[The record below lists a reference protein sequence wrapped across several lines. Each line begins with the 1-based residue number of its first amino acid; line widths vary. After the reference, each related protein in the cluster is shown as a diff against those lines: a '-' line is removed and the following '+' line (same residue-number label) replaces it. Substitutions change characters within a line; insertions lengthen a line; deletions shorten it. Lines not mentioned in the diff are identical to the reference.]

1 MCSSKVSLKLLRAYE
16 ASLCSLLTGP
26 FTASHDDDDETESEC
41 ELPQDVEDDGG
52 DTTDT
57 LDDTDHLGMIRF
69 GIEAAESDDEDAEE
83 VLANAI
89 RDRNLIDAH
98 NMGLSVSIE
107 ALAEQPEAVVLKTA
121 RSLGISTETAAKI
134 LTSVGM
140 SILMRSHGHD
150 RDVFAEPRPSASSSK
165 EPAVSNPQAAPSA
178 STSIPTS
185 STATPVALDIGSATT
200 AGQSIPQTVS
210 KTFEPVL
217 GDFAP
222 SGEADLCVVVGATDA
237 PAPSPF
243 SARKRRT
250 RTSTRGFV
258 SHAHVLSCNGCKK
271 TDNCVRRTRH
281 PMAEAN
287 RLHQLYQ
294 LNRLPLD
301 VGTIL
306 LKNPSTIL
314 YLIWTISL
322 IPACFLL
329 A

>member
-1 MCSSKVSLKLLRAYE
+1 MTDTV
-16 ASLCSLLTGP
+16 
-26 FTASHDDDDETESEC
+26 TASHDDDETESEC
-41 ELPQDVEDDGG
+41 DLPEDLEDDGG

-83 VLANAI
+83 ALANII

-107 ALAEQPEAVVLKTA
+107 ALAEQPEAVVAKTA

-140 SILMRSHGHD
+140 SLLMRSDSHS
-150 RDVFAEPRPSASSSK
+150 RDVFVEPRPSTSAISDEASKQQQESRVVQS
-165 EPAVSNPQAAPSA
+165 SA
-178 STSIPTS
+178 SGPIPSTSAQPATS
-185 STATPVALDIGSATT
+185 VAQPANSN
-200 AGQSIPQTVS
+200 VN

-222 SGEADLCVVVGATDA
+222 AGEADFCVVVGASDA

-250 RTSTRGFV
+250 RSSTRGFV
-258 SHAHVLSCNGCKK
+258 SNVRSSLTITRSLLLLFDRHTHLQSEEDSLSHQPCQA
-271 TDNCVRRTRH
+271 
-281 PMAEAN
+281 P
-287 RLHQLYQ
+287 RLHLQDDTHIQ
-294 LNRLPLD
+294 IRQKSRSTTSSWNW
-301 VGTIL
+301 TIL
-306 LKNPSTIL
+306 SIQ
-314 YLIWTISL
+314 
-322 IPACFLL
+322 ACFQLV
-329 A
+329 

>member
-1 MCSSKVSLKLLRAYE
+1 MILL
-16 ASLCSLLTGP
+16 ASLLASSDNPLA
-26 FTASHDDDDETESEC
+26 ASHDDDETESEC
-41 ELPQDVEDDGG
+41 DLPEELEDDGG

-69 GIEAAESDDEDAEE
+69 GIEAAESDDEDTEE

-107 ALAEQPEAVVLKTA
+107 ALADQPEAVVLKTA
-121 RSLGISTETAAKI
+121 RSLGISTEMAAKI

-140 SILMRSHGHD
+140 SILMRSNGHD
-150 RDVFAEPRPSASSSK
+150 RDVFTEPRPSASSSK
-165 EPAVSNPQAAPSA
+165 DVAAANKPGQTTNGSDFASVA
-178 STSIPTS
+178 STSSSFPPADG
-185 STATPVALDIGSATT
+185 STATNGSSTS
-200 AGQSIPQTVS
+200 QNVS

-250 RTSTRGFV
+250 RASIRNLV
-258 SHAHVLSCNGCKK
+258 SSLPGQVCNSYLM
-271 TDNCVRRTRH
+271 T
-281 PMAEAN
+281 
-287 RLHQLYQ
+287 
-294 LNRLPLD
+294 PL
-301 VGTIL
+301 
-306 LKNPSTIL
+306 
-314 YLIWTISL
+314 
-322 IPACFLL
+322 
-329 A
+329 

>member
-1 MCSSKVSLKLLRAYE
+1 M
-16 ASLCSLLTGP
+16 
-26 FTASHDDDDETESEC
+26 
-41 ELPQDVEDDGG
+41 EDDGG

-121 RSLGISTETAAKI
+121 RSLGISTEMAAKI

-140 SILMRSHGHD
+140 SILMRSHGQD
-150 RDVFAEPRPSASSSK
+150 RDVFVEPRPSSSSSSR
-165 EPAVSNPQAAPSA
+165 EPLSTNTQASVANNSTSAPIA
-178 STSIPTS
+178 STSASITQNS
-185 STATPVALDIGSATT
+185 QNAATKSHSTA
-200 AGQSIPQTVS
+200 QKMS

-222 SGEADLCVVVGATDA
+222 VGEADLCVVVGASDA

-250 RTSTRGFV
+250 RASTRNLV
-258 SHAHVLSCNGCKK
+258 SAPGI
-271 TDNCVRRTRH
+271 
-281 PMAEAN
+281 N
-287 RLHQLYQ
+287 RLD
-294 LNRLPLD
+294 R
-301 VGTIL
+301 G
-306 LKNPSTIL
+306 
-314 YLIWTISL
+314 
-322 IPACFLL
+322 
-329 A
+329 

>member
-1 MCSSKVSLKLLRAYE
+1 MQRLA
-16 ASLCSLLTGP
+16 LTVRP
-26 FTASHDDDDETESEC
+26 CTASHDDDETESEC
-41 ELPQDVEDDGG
+41 DLPEAFEDDGG

-140 SILMRSHGHD
+140 SILMRSNGHD
-150 RDVFAEPRPSASSSK
+150 RDVFAEPRPSSSSGK
-165 EPAVSNPQAAPSA
+165 DSGAATANGHMAGGSRAAPVA
-178 STSIPTS
+178 STS
-185 STATPVALDIGSATT
+185 AAVASPFMSAMSKDQGGPPKT
-200 AGQSIPQTVS
+200 IS

-222 SGEADLCVVVGATDA
+222 SGEADLCVVVGATDV

-243 SARKRRT
+243 SARKRKT
-250 RTSTRGFV
+250 RSSTRSLVGSFF
-258 SHAHVLSCNGCKK
+258 
-271 TDNCVRRTRH
+271 
-281 PMAEAN
+281 
-287 RLHQLYQ
+287 
-294 LNRLPLD
+294 LP
-301 VGTIL
+301 
-306 LKNPSTIL
+306 
-314 YLIWTISL
+314 
-322 IPACFLL
+322 
-329 A
+329 

>member
-1 MCSSKVSLKLLRAYE
+1 M
-16 ASLCSLLTGP
+16 
-26 FTASHDDDDETESEC
+26 
-41 ELPQDVEDDGG
+41 EDDGG

-89 RDRNLIDAH
+89 RDRNLIDAQ

-121 RSLGISTETAAKI
+121 RSLGISTEIAAKI

-140 SILMRSHGHD
+140 SILVRSNGHD
-150 RDVFAEPRPSASSSK
+150 RDVFAEPRPSSSSSNR
-165 EPAVSNPQAAPSA
+165 EPTAANGQASISTNPASAPPASRSEASMQALEAAATSNVS
-178 STSIPTS
+178 
-185 STATPVALDIGSATT
+185 TT
-200 AGQSIPQTVS
+200 QKMS

-222 SGEADLCVVVGATDA
+222 SGEADLCVVVGASDA

-250 RTSTRGFV
+250 RTSTRNFV
-258 SHAHVLSCNGCKK
+258 SICRSKV
-271 TDNCVRRTRH
+271 V
-281 PMAEAN
+281 P
-287 RLHQLYQ
+287 
-294 LNRLPLD
+294 
-301 VGTIL
+301 GTF
-306 LKNPSTIL
+306 
-314 YLIWTISL
+314 
-322 IPACFLL
+322 C
-329 A
+329 